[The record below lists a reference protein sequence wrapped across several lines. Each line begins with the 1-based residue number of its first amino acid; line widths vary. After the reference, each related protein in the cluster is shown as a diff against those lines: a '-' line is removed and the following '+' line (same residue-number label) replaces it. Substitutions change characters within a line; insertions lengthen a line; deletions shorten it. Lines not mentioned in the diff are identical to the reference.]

1 MNPYVVFCLS
11 FSGINES
18 YQMGLFQVL
27 AAILHLGNV
36 EIKDRDADSS
46 LIAVRINFSL
56 QGERGRVLVC
66 RQKFIKNQLRGK
78 SCFWCFYNFLVAFS
92 YDGRRI

>member
-46 LIAVRINFSL
+46 LIAVRINFLL
-56 QGERGRVLVC
+56 QGERG
-66 RQKFIKNQLRGK
+66 G
-78 SCFWCFYNFLVAFS
+78 Y
-92 YDGRRI
+92 